1 MFMTPQIDAA
11 VATEHWHEPMLPRGF
26 RITKMQRESAD
37 VFTLQMSPQT
47 GGDPLAYF
55 PGQFNMLYVFGA
67 GEAPISIAGVTADQA
82 GWIHTVRAVGV
93 VTRAMAKL
101 RHGDTLGLR
110 GPFGSAWPL
119 DEAAGKD
126 VLLIAGGIG
135 LAPLWGLLQAIL
147 GQRSRFRNVVLLYGT
162 RAPGDL
168 LYRRAL
174 DRLQR
179 RSDMYLGITV
189 DRAGEDWRGHVGVV
203 TALIPRA
210 PFDPANTLA
219 MVCGPEVMMRFTVRE
234 LQRRGLPAER
244 IFLSLERNMKC
255 AIGLCGHCQFGREL
269 ICRDGPVFRYDRLR
283 PWFEIAEL

>member
-1 MFMTPQIDAA
+1 MTFQVESAA
-11 VATEHWHEPMLPRGF
+11 ATEPTMPRGF

-37 VFTLQMSPQT
+37 VFTLHASSPVA
-47 GGDPLAYF
+47 GEVLAYS
-55 PGQFNMLYVFGA
+55 PGQFNMLYAFGT
-67 GEAPISIAGVTADQA
+67 GEVPISIAGVTTDETS
-82 GWIHTVRAVGV
+82 WIHTVRAVGT
-93 VTRAMAKL
+93 VTRAMANL
-101 RHGDTLGLR
+101 RSGDAVGVR
-110 GPFGSAWPL
+110 GPFGSGWPL
-119 DEAAGKD
+119 REAVGKD

-147 GQRSRFRNVVLLYGT
+147 VQRERFRNVVLLYGT

-179 RSDMYLGITV
+179 NSGIYVGTTV
-189 DRAGEDWRGHVGVV
+189 DRAGEEWRGHVGVV

-210 PFDPANTLA
+210 PFDPANALA

-283 PWFEIAEL
+283 PWFDIAEL

>member
-1 MFMTPQIDAA
+1 MISQTEAA
-11 VATEHWHEPMLPRGF
+11 VAPEQWHEPMLPRGF

-37 VFTLQMSPQT
+37 VFTVHATPQERGAAVT
-47 GGDPLAYF
+47 YA
-55 PGQFNMLYVFGA
+55 PGQFNMLYVFGT
-67 GEAPISIAGVTADQA
+67 GEVPISIAGKTKDEA

-93 VTRAMAKL
+93 VTRSMASM
-101 RHGDTLGLR
+101 RNGDIIGVR

-119 DEAAGKD
+119 AEAAGKD

-147 GQRSRFRNVVLLYGT
+147 LQRDRFRNVVLLYGT

-179 RSDMYLGITV
+179 KSDIYLGTTV
-189 DRAGEDWRGHVGVV
+189 DRAGEEWRGHVGVV

-210 PFDPANTLA
+210 PFDPANAIA

-234 LQRRGLPAER
+234 LQRRGLPDER

-269 ICRDGPVFRYDRLR
+269 ICRDGPVFRYDRLQ
-283 PWFEIAEL
+283 PWLGIPEL